1 MCAVFLFRLPAWA
14 AEGELAIWASVQEQ
28 TATVYLRGIEPNQV
42 GECTIGS
49 TLASPSPAEPV
60 ADLERPVETVILIDN
75 SNSIS
80 EPERALLHEILSDLI
95 ANRMD
100 GEAYTI
106 ATVADKVDYL
116 CEEESDFA
124 ALKSAVSALEYQAH
138 ETYMVDGIYSV
149 LDKLAASDE
158 GILRRVI
165 IVSDGADHQSLG
177 YTTDELNRKASDCG
191 YPIYI
196 LGCRGNGEGEA
207 GLKEL
212 FALARTTS
220 GQAMQLAEETDSVEI
235 VTALTDWNHGVC
247 LEISLPDSVCD
258 GSDKALHCTSTDG
271 RSGSVTISMPVVVSS
286 GEPETSS
293 PPPEASEPEEPGPGE
308 QEQSAGP
315 GPNWLIW
322 ILAAAFVIAIG
333 AILAVVLIKRKKGS
347 QEQPDTGKDG
357 FQRLPVQ
364 QDPPPYKGE
373 TVLSTSATPSESD
386 GDGTVMIWGQQKT
399 GILILEDVDQPER
412 KLDAPL
418 NQGPVTVGR
427 DEACTIPV
435 QWSPTVSRKQCE
447 IVQRGG
453 QVWVRN
459 TSASNIT
466 KLDGNKLEG
475 EVPLRTGSILKM
487 GSVSFRVTIL

>member
-14 AEGELAIWASVQEQ
+14 AEGELAIWSSVQDQ
-28 TATVYLRGIEPNQV
+28 TATVYLRDIEPNQV

-95 ANRMD
+95 ANRLE

-124 ALKSAVSALEYQAH
+124 ALKSAVSALEYQTH

-165 IVSDGADHQSLG
+165 IVSDGADHQTLG

-191 YPIYI
+191 YPIYV

-207 GLKEL
+207 GLKDL

-220 GQAMQLAEETDSVEI
+220 GQALQLTEDTDSVEI

-247 LEISLPDSVCD
+247 MEVSLPDSVCD
-258 GSDKALHCTSTDG
+258 GSDKALRCTSTDG
-271 RSGSVTISMPVVVSS
+271 RSGSVTISMPVVVST
-286 GEPETSS
+286 GEPEASS
-293 PPPEASEPEEPGPGE
+293 PPPEASEPEEPDANE
-308 QEQSAGP
+308 QNPSAGQ
-315 GPNWLIW
+315 GQNWLIW
-322 ILAAAFVIAIG
+322 IVAAVVVIAAG
-333 AILAVVLIKRKKGS
+333 AVLAIVLARRKKGS
-347 QEQPDTGKDG
+347 QEKPDKDG

-364 QDPPPYKGE
+364 QNPPPYSGD
-373 TVLSTSATPSESD
+373 TVLSASEPD
-386 GDGTVMIWGQQKT
+386 GDGTVMMWGQQKT

-412 KLDAPL
+412 KFDAPL

-427 DEACTIPV
+427 DDACTIPV

-447 IVQRGG
+447 IVQRDG